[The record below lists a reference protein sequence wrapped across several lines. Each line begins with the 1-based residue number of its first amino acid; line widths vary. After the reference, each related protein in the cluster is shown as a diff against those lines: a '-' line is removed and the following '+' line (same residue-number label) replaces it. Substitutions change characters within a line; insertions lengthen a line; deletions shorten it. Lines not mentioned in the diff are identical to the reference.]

1 MAVTIRRNKA
11 TELFWKVHRFLYR
24 VSGGRI
30 GGRVVGMPVL
40 MLTTTGRKTGEPRS
54 NVLTYLPKG
63 RASVVYASNAGEPR
77 HPAWWLNLLADP
89 HASVQRGHEVMHVVA
104 REAEGQERAALWDE
118 VVRVNGGYAAYEKRT
133 TRRIP
138 VVVLEPTSER

>member
-1 MAVTIRRNKA
+1 VPAAIRRNWM
-11 TELFWKVHRFLYR
+11 TEQIWKLHGFLYR

-30 GGRVVGMPVL
+30 GARIVGLPVL
-40 MLTTTGRKTGEPRS
+40 MLTTKGRKSGEPRS
-54 NVLTYLPKG
+54 SVLTYLPKG
-63 RASVVYASNAGEPR
+63 RTSIVFASNAGEPR

-89 HASVQRGHEVMHVVA
+89 RATVQRGSDRFAVTA
-104 REAEGQERAALWDE
+104 REAEGEERQLLWDE
-118 VVRVNGGYAAYEKRT
+118 IVRAYAGYAEYAERT

>member
-1 MAVTIRRNKA
+1 MAVAVRRNA
-11 TELFWKVHRFLYR
+11 VTELFWKVHRFLYR

-40 MLTTTGRKTGEPRS
+40 MLTTKGRKSGEPRS
-54 NVLTYLPKG
+54 SVLTYVPHGK
-63 RASVVYASNAGEPR
+63 AAVVYASNAGEPR

-89 HASVQRGHEVMHVVA
+89 HATVQRGQEVIPVVA
-104 REAEGQERAALWDE
+104 READGDERAALWDE
-118 VVRVNGGYAAYEKRT
+118 AVRINAGYAEYEKRT

-138 VVVLEPTSER
+138 VVVLEPIDR

>member
-1 MAVTIRRNKA
+1 MAVTVRRNKV
-11 TELFWKVHRFLYR
+11 TEAFWKVHRFLYR

-30 GGRVVGMPVL
+30 GGNLVGMPVL
-40 MLTTTGRKTGEPRS
+40 LLTTKGRKTGEPRS

-63 RASVVYASNAGEPR
+63 RSSVVYASNAGEPR

-89 HASVQRGHEVMHVVA
+89 HATVQRGQEVTAVIA
-104 REAEGQERAALWDE
+104 REAEGQERADLWAE
-118 VVRVNGGYAAYEKRT
+118 VVRVNAGYAEYERRT

-138 VVVLEPTSER
+138 VVVLEPAPGR

>member
-1 MAVTIRRNKA
+1 MPAVRRTKA
-11 TELFWKVHRFLYR
+11 MELFWKLHRFLYR

-40 MLTTTGRKTGEPRS
+40 MLTTTGRKSGVPRA

-63 RASVVYASNAGEPR
+63 RASVVFASNAGEPR
-77 HPAWWLNLLADP
+77 HPAWWLNLAADP
-89 HASVQRGHEVMHVVA
+89 HATVQRGQEVTPVIA
-104 REAEGQERAALWDE
+104 REAEGEERARLWDE
-118 VVRVNGGYAAYEKRT
+118 VVRTEAGYAVYAERT

-138 VVVLEPTSER
+138 VVVLEPATGR

>member
-1 MAVTIRRNKA
+1 MAVTVRRNKA

-30 GGRVVGMPVL
+30 GGSVVGMPVL
-40 MLTTTGRKTGEPRS
+40 MLTTKGRKSGEPRS
-54 NVLTYLPKG
+54 NVLTYILKG

-89 HASVQRGHEVMHVVA
+89 HATVQRGQEVMQVVA
-104 REAEGQERAALWDE
+104 REAEGTERTELWDE
-118 VVRVNGGYAAYEKRT
+118 VVRTNAGYAEYEKRT

-138 VVVLEPTSER
+138 VVVLEPVPGR